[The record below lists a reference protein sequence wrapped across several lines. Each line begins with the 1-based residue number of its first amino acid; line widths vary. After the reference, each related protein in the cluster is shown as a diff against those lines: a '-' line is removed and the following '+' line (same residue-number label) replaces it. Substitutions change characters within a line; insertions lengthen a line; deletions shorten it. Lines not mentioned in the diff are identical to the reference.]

1 MSGPTFFVVLVEPKY
16 GGNIGAVA
24 RSMMNFGFNQL
35 YLINPPDLDDE
46 CYQRAMHASSI
57 LDDATVVNSL
67 TDVSSEFDYLVATS
81 SVSTESEKKH
91 LRNAIVLPDFAEK
104 IFEVTG
110 DIGLIFGREDHGLYN
125 PEIAQCDMLLNIPSC
140 DAYPSLNLSHA
151 VNLVLYTLY
160 AFRDV
165 DEQPRREISGTEK
178 ERLYVFFSRLLD
190 EIRYPEHKK
199 EKTQVMFRRIMGRA
213 LPSKWEYHT
222 LMGVLSE
229 AIKRLQRE
237 NKK

>member
-24 RSMMNFGFNQL
+24 RSMMNFGFHQL
-35 YLINPPDLDDE
+35 YLVDPPELDDE
-46 CYQRAMHASSI
+46 CYQRAMHAGNI
-57 LDDATVVNSL
+57 LDNATIVHSL
-67 TDVSSEFDYLVATS
+67 TELSNKLDYLVATS

-91 LRNAIVLPDFAEK
+91 LRNAVFLPDFAEK
-104 IFEVTG
+104 IFGVTG
-110 DIGLIFGREDHGLYN
+110 DIGLVFGREDHGLYN
-125 PEIAQCDMLLNIPSC
+125 PEIAQCDMLLNIPSSE
-140 DAYPSLNLSHA
+140 DYPSLNLSHA

-160 AFRDV
+160 AYHDV
-165 DEQPRREISGTEK
+165 KEQPKREINGMEK
-178 ERLYVFFSRLLD
+178 ERLHQFFSRLLD
-190 EIRYPEHKK
+190 EIQYPEHKK

-237 NKK
+237 NKR